1 MHTCSK
7 LLYSFPFGSYSSYAK
22 IAELKRRS
30 MSNNSLRK
38 AKDPDLVRLSTR
50 SPGRVGMPAK
60 IPAAEAGA
68 AAGGL
73 CGGRGGCGR
82 EEGDGREE
90 GAAAP
95 FEALRALLS
104 VAGDDDVALVL
115 WRLLLKLSKKVS
127 MEGRSQIESVLS
139 AHTMEKG
146 RLLLGRRVSA
156 GKVRVMEGVM
166 P

>member
-1 MHTCSK
+1 MS
-7 LLYSFPFGSYSSYAK
+7 LSS
-22 IAELKRRS
+22 KRRFVWNKS
-30 MSNNSLRK
+30 HRK
-38 AKDPDLVRLSTR
+38 EKDPDLMRVSTR
-50 SPGRVGMPAK
+50 SPGIDGMPAK
-60 IPAAEAGA
+60 IPASEAGA
-68 AAGGL
+68 SAGGGL

-95 FEALRALLS
+95 LEAVRALLL
-104 VAGDDDVALVL
+104 VAGDGDVALVL

-146 RLLLGRRVSA
+146 
-156 GKVRVMEGVM
+156 
-166 P
+166 